1 MVFVDLAAN
10 LLDAPVDLLAIAGAA
25 DDRGVILVDNDALG
39 ATELLDGH
47 MLKLN
52 AEILGD
58 DLSARQ
64 HCNVL
69 KHCLA
74 TIAETGGFDR
84 AALERAANLI
94 DDQRGEGLTLDIL
107 SHDQQRACRFR
118 DLLQQ
123 WNQILEDADLAIRDE
138 DQRIL
143 HDGLHLLRV
152 CDEVR
157 RDKAAVELH
166 AFDDIE
172 RGLGGLGFL
181 DRDHALATDLVHG
194 VGHEFAND
202 GIVMRGKGADL
213 SLFLVRLDRARHGP
227 QSFDGALGGTIEA
240 ALDVDCARAGHD
252 VAYAVGKYSVRQN
265 RCRAG
270 SIADHV
276 AGLFRGLSEHAG
288 AEILLRVLE
297 VELLGDGDAIVAHD
311 RRTPLLLDQH
321 RLGSRAQVSR
331 APHRRAG

>member
-47 MLKLN
+47 MLEFD

-64 HCNVL
+64 HRNVL
-69 KHCLA
+69 KHRFA
-74 TIAETGGFDR
+74 TIAEPGRFDR

-94 DDQRGEGLTLDIL
+94 DDQRGEGLALDIL

-123 WNQILEDADLAIRDE
+123 RNQILEDADLAVRDE

-143 HDGLHLLRV
+143 QHGLHLLRV
-152 CDEVR
+152 GDEVR

-181 DRDHALATDLVHG
+181 DRDHALAADLVHG
-194 VGHEFAND
+194 VGHEFADD
-202 GIVMRGKGADL
+202 GIVVRGNGADL
-213 SLFLVRLDRARHGP
+213 GLFLVRLDRARHAP
-227 QSFDGALGGTIEA
+227 AEPRL
-240 ALDVDCARAGHD
+240 RA
-252 VAYAVGKYSVRQN
+252 SR
-265 RCRAG
+265 
-270 SIADHV
+270 
-276 AGLFRGLSEHAG
+276 
-288 AEILLRVLE
+288 
-297 VELLGDGDAIVAHD
+297 HD
-311 RRTPLLLDQH
+311 R
-321 RLGSRAQVSR
+321 GRA
-331 APHRRAG
+331 